1 MTEKTT
7 AKTELA
13 ELAKTVESGLS
24 LCNSVNEYLQRI
36 MMRVFG
42 SITALGNDAIAK
54 DDYIKA
60 IGKTLKENKVACKYK
75 AQMFD
80 FMQYE
85 GGIHK
90 DENGHW
96 RITSNNMV
104 VDACKRAKT
113 EAFIS
118 YVSEKK
124 KAEAAKEKE
133 AKAKADAELSAE
145 EYMLKLLTDTVTDCA
160 NKAKKAKDS
169 ASKGRWEAR
178 AAYIEAVVKLRS
190 SNSAA

>member
-7 AKTELA
+7 AKIELA

-24 LCNSVNEYLQRI
+24 ICNSVNEYLQRI
-36 MMRVFG
+36 MVRVLG
-42 SITALGNDAIAK
+42 SVTALAKDDIAK

-80 FMQYE
+80 FLQYE
-85 GGIHK
+85 AGIHQ
-90 DENGHW
+90 DENKHW
-96 RITSNNMV
+96 RTTSNAMIV
-104 VDACKRAKT
+104 EACKRAKT
-113 EAFIS
+113 EAFIG

-145 EYMLKLLTDTVTDCA
+145 EYMLKLLTDTVADCA

-178 AAYIEAVVKLRS
+178 AAYIEAVINNRS
-190 SNSAA
+190 LKAAA

>member
-1 MTEKTT
+1 MAEKTT
-7 AKTELA
+7 AKLELV

-36 MMRVFG
+36 MMRVLG
-42 SITALGNDAIAK
+42 SVTALSKDDIAK

-75 AQMFD
+75 TQLFD

-85 GGIHK
+85 AGIHQ
-90 DENGHW
+90 DENKHW
-96 RITSNNMV
+96 RTTSNTMIV
-104 VDACKRAKT
+104 EACKRAKT
-113 EAFIS
+113 EAFIG

-124 KAEAAKEKE
+124 RAEAAKEKE

-145 EYMLKLLTDTVTDCA
+145 EYMLKLLTDTVADCA
-160 NKAKKAKDS
+160 NKAKKAKDL

-178 AAYIEAVVKLRS
+178 AAYIEAVVKCRS
-190 SNSAA
+190 LKVSA